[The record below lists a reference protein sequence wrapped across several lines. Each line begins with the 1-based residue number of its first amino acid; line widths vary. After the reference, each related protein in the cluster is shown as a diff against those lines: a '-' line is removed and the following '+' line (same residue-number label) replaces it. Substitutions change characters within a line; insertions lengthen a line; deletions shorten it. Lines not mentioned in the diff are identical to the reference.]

1 MTDVEVDI
9 IKILYFEIP
18 KIKRRNMNINDML
31 TYDAFLINFD
41 GTSKKQ
47 VLEELCKLAEFKLGI
62 KSRILIEDLTKREK
76 LGSTAVGNGIAIPH
90 ANVTNIDKPY
100 VFVSTLANGLDF
112 NATDDMPVD
121 IIFLLIA
128 PDDQGSEHLQALA
141 LISRLLRNKELTTK
155 LRGCKSVE
163 SALAVI
169 SQSIR
174 EEAA

>member
-1 MTDVEVDI
+1 
-9 IKILYFEIP
+9 
-18 KIKRRNMNINDML
+18 MNINDML
-31 TYDAFLINFD
+31 SKNAFLINYS

-47 VLEELCKLAEFKLGI
+47 GLEELAQFTLGI
-62 KSRILIEDLTKREK
+62 NSRELLENLTKREK

-90 ANVTNIDKPY
+90 ANLPNIDRPY
-100 VFVSTLANGLDF
+100 VFVSTLINALDF
-112 NATDDMPVD
+112 NSSDDLPVD

-128 PDDQGSEHLQALA
+128 PDNNGSEHLQALA

-155 LRGCKSVE
+155 LRGCKTAE

>member
-1 MTDVEVDI
+1 
-9 IKILYFEIP
+9 
-18 KIKRRNMNINDML
+18 MNINEML
-31 TYDAFLINFD
+31 SDDAFLINFD

-47 VLEELCKLAEFKLGI
+47 VLEELSKLAEIKLGI
-62 KSRILIEDLTKREK
+62 NFRILVENLTKREK

-90 ANVTNIDKPY
+90 TNVFNIDKPH
-100 VFVSTLANGLDF
+100 VFVSTLVNGLDF
-112 NATDDMPVD
+112 NSTDDIPVD
-121 IIFLLIA
+121 IIFLLVA
-128 PDDQGSEHLQALA
+128 PNDQGSEHLQALA

-155 LRGCKSVE
+155 LRGCKSSE

>member
-1 MTDVEVDI
+1 
-9 IKILYFEIP
+9 
-18 KIKRRNMNINDML
+18 ML
-31 TYDAFLINFD
+31 SSDAFLVNFD
-41 GTSKKQ
+41 GTSKKHI
-47 VLEELCKLAEFKLGI
+47 LEELSKLAEVKLGI
-62 KSRILIEDLTKREK
+62 NSRELLENLTKREK

-90 ANVTNIDKPY
+90 ANVPNIDRSY
-100 VFVSTLANGLDF
+100 VFVSTLVNGLDF
-112 NATDDMPVD
+112 NSTDDLPVD

-128 PDDQGSEHLQALA
+128 PNNKGSEHLQALA

-155 LRGCKSVE
+155 LRGCKTPE

>member
-1 MTDVEVDI
+1 
-9 IKILYFEIP
+9 
-18 KIKRRNMNINDML
+18 ML
-31 TYDAFLINFD
+31 SDDAFLMNFD

-47 VLEELCKLAEFKLGI
+47 VLEELSKLAEIKLGI
-62 KSRILIEDLTKREK
+62 NSRTLLENLTKREK

-90 ANVTNIDKPY
+90 ANISSVDRPF
-100 VFVSTLANGLDF
+100 VFVSTLVNGLDF
-112 NATDDMPVD
+112 NSSDDLPVD

-128 PDDQGSEHLQALA
+128 PDNKGSEHLQALA

-155 LRGCKSVE
+155 LRGCKSAE

>member
-1 MTDVEVDI
+1 
-9 IKILYFEIP
+9 
-18 KIKRRNMNINDML
+18 MNINEML
-31 TYDAFLINFD
+31 SDDTLLINFD

-47 VLEELCKLAEFKLGI
+47 VLEELSKLAELKLGI
-62 KSRILIEDLTKREK
+62 NSRELIENLTRREK

-90 ANVTNIDKPY
+90 ANINNINKPY
-100 VFVSTLANGLDF
+100 VFVSTLVNGLDF
-112 NATDDMPVD
+112 NATDDIPVD

-128 PDDQGSEHLQALA
+128 PEDQGSEHLQALA
-141 LISRLLRNKELTTK
+141 LISRLLRNKQLTTK
-155 LRGCKSVE
+155 LRGCKSAE

>member
-1 MTDVEVDI
+1 
-9 IKILYFEIP
+9 
-18 KIKRRNMNINDML
+18 MNINEML
-31 TYDAFLINFD
+31 SDDSFLINFD

-47 VLEELCKLAEFKLGI
+47 VLEELSKLAQIKLGI
-62 KSRILIEDLTKREK
+62 NPRLLVENLIKREK

-90 ANVTNIDKPY
+90 ANVINIDKPY
-100 VFVSTLANGLDF
+100 VFVSTLVNGLDF
-112 NATDDMPVD
+112 NSTDDILVD

-155 LRGCKSVE
+155 LRGCKGSE

>member
-1 MTDVEVDI
+1 
-9 IKILYFEIP
+9 
-18 KIKRRNMNINDML
+18 MNINDML
-31 TYDAFLINFD
+31 SDDAFLMNFD

-47 VLEELCKLAEFKLGI
+47 VLEELSKLAEIKLGI
-62 KSRILIEDLTKREK
+62 NSRTLLENLAKREK

-90 ANVTNIDKPY
+90 ANVDTIDRPF
-100 VFVSTLANGLDF
+100 VFVSTLVNGLDF
-112 NATDDMPVD
+112 NSTDDLPVD

-128 PDDQGSEHLQALA
+128 PDNKGSEHLQALA

-155 LRGCKSVE
+155 LRGCKTAE

-174 EEAA
+174 EEAAW

>member
-1 MTDVEVDI
+1 
-9 IKILYFEIP
+9 
-18 KIKRRNMNINDML
+18 MNISDML
-31 TYDAFLINFD
+31 YDDAFLVNFD

-47 VLEELCKLAEFKLGI
+47 VLEELSKLAETKLGI
-62 KSRILIEDLTKREK
+62 SSRKLIENLTKREK

-90 ANVTNIDKPY
+90 ANVTNLDKPY
-100 VFVSTLANGLDF
+100 VFVSTLVKGLNF

-128 PDDQGSEHLQALA
+128 PEDQGSEHLQSLA

-155 LRGCKSVE
+155 LRGCKSPE

-169 SQSIR
+169 SQSMR

>member
-1 MTDVEVDI
+1 
-9 IKILYFEIP
+9 
-18 KIKRRNMNINDML
+18 ML
-31 TYDAFLINFD
+31 SNDAFLMNFD

-47 VLEELCKLAEFKLGI
+47 VLEELSKLAEI
-62 KSRILIEDLTKREK
+62 KIGVNSRTLLENLIKREK

-90 ANVTNIDKPY
+90 ANVASIDRPF
-100 VFVSTLANGLDF
+100 VFVSTLVNGLDF
-112 NATDDMPVD
+112 NSTDDLPVD

-128 PDDQGSEHLQALA
+128 PDKKGSEHLQALA
-141 LISRLLRNKELTTK
+141 LISRLLRNKDLTTK
-155 LRGCKSVE
+155 LRGCKSAE

>member
-1 MTDVEVDI
+1 
-9 IKILYFEIP
+9 
-18 KIKRRNMNINDML
+18 MNINEML
-31 TYDAFLINFD
+31 SDDAFLINFD

-47 VLEELCKLAEFKLGI
+47 VLEELSKLAEIKLGI
-62 KSRILIEDLTKREK
+62 NSRILVENLTKREK

-90 ANVTNIDKPY
+90 ANVFNIDKPY
-100 VFVSTLANGLDF
+100 VFVSTLVNGLDF
-112 NATDDMPVD
+112 NSTDDIPVD

-155 LRGCKSVE
+155 LRGCKSAE